1 MSKRLHSGGQ
11 AVIEGVMMRGR
22 NSAAVAVRRRDGE
35 IVVRNEPVAKWATGR
50 IRDIPLLRGP
60 IVLLETVILGMR
72 SLSYSASVAIDEE
85 DQKLHPAILWSTMA
99 FGFILAVGLFVALP
113 LLIVHFLDPYITA
126 TVSNVADG
134 VIRLVVFIVYLNL
147 VSLMPDI
154 RRVFAYH
161 GAEHATINAYEAGEE
176 LEVDS
181 VRGYGTAHTR
191 CGTGFILMVLVIA
204 VIAHA
209 FLGRPP
215 MWLRFLERL
224 AILPVIGAFSYEMM
238 KFSADHI
245 KNRLVHL
252 AIIPGLVLQRMTT
265 RKPDDSQLE
274 VAITA
279 LKSVLAADAEPS
291 E

>member
-1 MSKRLHSGGQ
+1 
-11 AVIEGVMMRGR
+11 MMRGR
-22 NSAAVAVRRRDGE
+22 NSAAVAVRHRDGE
-35 IVVRNEPVAKWATGR
+35 IVMRNEPVAKWATGR

-60 IVLLETVILGMR
+60 IVLLETIILGMR

-126 TVSNVADG
+126 TASNVADG

-176 LEVDS
+176 LEVDK
-181 VRGYGTAHTR
+181 VRGYGTAHAR
-191 CGTGFILMVLVIA
+191 CGTGFILTVLVIA

-209 FLGRPP
+209 FLGRPA

-224 AILPVIGAFSYEMM
+224 AIIPIIGEFSYEMM

-252 AIIPGLVLQRMTT
+252 AIIPGLALQRMTT
-265 RKPDDSQLE
+265 RKPDDGQLE

-279 LKSVLAADAEPS
+279 LKSVLAADAEGS

>member
-1 MSKRLHSGGQ
+1 
-11 AVIEGVMMRGR
+11 MMRGR

-50 IRDIPLLRGP
+50 IREIPLLRGP
-60 IVLLETVILGMR
+60 IVLLETLILGMR

-85 DQKLHPAILWSTMA
+85 DKKLNPAILWGTMA

-113 LLIVHFLDPYITA
+113 LLIIHFLDPYISA
-126 TVSNVADG
+126 MVSNISDG

-176 LEVDS
+176 LEVDK
-181 VRGYGTAHTR
+181 VRGYGTSHAR

-224 AILPVIGAFSYEMM
+224 AILPIIGAFSYEMM

>member
-1 MSKRLHSGGQ
+1 
-11 AVIEGVMMRGR
+11 MMRGR
-22 NSAAVAVRRRDGE
+22 KSAAVAVRRRDGE
-35 IVVRNEPVAKWATGR
+35 IVVRNEPVARWATGR
-50 IRDIPLLRGP
+50 IREIPLLRGP
-60 IVLLETVILGMR
+60 VVLLETLILGMR

-113 LLIVHFLDPYITA
+113 LLIIHFLDPYISA
-126 TVSNVADG
+126 TVSNISDG
-134 VIRLVVFIVYLNL
+134 VIRLVVFIGYLNL

-176 LEVDS
+176 LEVDK
-181 VRGYGTAHTR
+181 VRGYGTAHAR

-215 MWLRFLERL
+215 MWVRFLERL
-224 AILPVIGAFSYEMM
+224 AILPIIGAFSYEMM

>member
-1 MSKRLHSGGQ
+1 
-11 AVIEGVMMRGR
+11 MMRGR

-60 IVLLETVILGMR
+60 IVLLETLILGMR

-176 LEVDS
+176 LEVDK
-181 VRGYGTAHTR
+181 VRGYGTAHAR

-224 AILPVIGAFSYEMM
+224 AILPIIGAFSYEMM

-291 E
+291 A

>member
-1 MSKRLHSGGQ
+1 
-11 AVIEGVMMRGR
+11 MMRGR
-22 NSAAVAVRRRDGE
+22 KSAAVAVRRRDGE
-35 IVVRNEPVAKWATGR
+35 IVVRNEPVARWATGR
-50 IRDIPLLRGP
+50 IREIPLLRGP
-60 IVLLETVILGMR
+60 IVLLETLILGMR
-72 SLSYSASVAIDEE
+72 SLSYSASVAVEEE

-113 LLIVHFLDPYITA
+113 LLIIHFLDPYISA
-126 TVSNVADG
+126 TVSNISDG
-134 VIRLVVFIVYLNL
+134 VIRLVVFIGYLNL

-176 LEVDS
+176 LEVDK
-181 VRGYGTAHTR
+181 VRGYGTAHAR

-215 MWLRFLERL
+215 MWVRFLERL
-224 AILPVIGAFSYEMM
+224 AILPIIGAFSYEMM